1 MDGSAGDATI
11 FGVVLALRL
20 LVPLLVFRFPLPS
33 ILASLVIDAV
43 DQTVFQTFT
52 DIDLTY
58 YQSYDKALDI
68 YYLALAYVSTM
79 RNWSHIGAFEIS
91 RGLFYY
97 RLVGVAIFEL
107 TGAQYRTL
115 LLVFPNTF
123 EYFFIALSAVALLW
137 RPLSV
142 STRAWALTAAAIWVF
157 VKLPQEWWIHVA
169 QLDFTDAV
177 RDHVW
182 FGVAVVVAI
191 MVGAAVLWFVVRP
204 RLRPPDHP
212 LEVRSEQLPGGLDR
226 GEVRRAGRLARG
238 KVFDLLLLEKVVLV
252 TLVTTI
258 FASILPGV
266 DASTPQIALA
276 VGLLVTVDSAVGL
289 AAAKVGRGFDAAWSS
304 FLALAAVNL
313 LLVLQVRFVLPGE
326 SRVDLPVTLFFLLL
340 LTLIVSLFDRYA
352 PVNALRRRDWAARM
366 RRR

>member
-1 MDGSAGDATI
+1 MDGSAGDAAI

-52 DIDLTY
+52 DIDLTF

-68 YYLALAYVSTM
+68 YYLALAYISTM
-79 RNWSHIGAFEIS
+79 RNWGHIGAFEIS
-91 RGLFYY
+91 RWLFYY

-123 EYFFIALSAVALLW
+123 EYFFIALSVVALLW

-142 STRAWALTAAAIWVF
+142 STRGWLLTAAAIWIF

-177 RDHVW
+177 SENTW
-182 FGVAVVVAI
+182 FAVLVVVAI
-191 MVGAAVLWFVVRP
+191 LAGAAILWFVVRP
-204 RLRPPDHP
+204 RLRPPDHA
-212 LEVRSEQLPGGLDR
+212 LQVRSEDLPGGLDR

-238 KVFDLLLLEKVVLV
+238 TVLDVLLLEKVALV
-252 TLVTTI
+252 TLVSAI

-266 DASTPQIALA
+266 EATTVQIALA
-276 VGLLVTVDSAVGL
+276 VAVVVTVDSAVGL
-289 AAAKVGRGFDAAWSS
+289 AAARAGRGFDAAWST

-313 LLVLQVRFVLPGE
+313 LFVLLARFVLPGE
-326 SRVDLPVTLFFLLL
+326 PHLDLPVTMFFLLL

-352 PVNALRRRDWAARM
+352 PVNALRRRDWDARV

>member
-58 YQSYDKALDI
+58 YQSYDKALDV

-79 RNWSHIGAFEIS
+79 RNWAHIGAFEIS

-97 RLVGVAIFEL
+97 RLVGVAVFEL

-137 RPLSV
+137 RPQSV

-182 FGVAVVVAI
+182 FGVAVVIAI
-191 MVGAAVLWFVVRP
+191 LVGAAVLWFVVRP
-204 RLRPPDHP
+204 RLRPRDHA
-212 LEVRSEQLPGGLDR
+212 LQVRSEDLPGGLGR
-226 GEVRRAGRLARG
+226 REARRAGRLARG
-238 KVFDLLLLEKVVLV
+238 TVFDLLLLEKVVLI
-252 TLVTTI
+252 TLVTAI

-266 DASTPQIALA
+266 EASTVQIALA
-276 VGLLVTVDSAVGL
+276 VGVLVTVDSAVGL
-289 AAAKVGRGFDAAWSS
+289 GAARAGRGFDAAWSS

-313 LLVLQVRFVLPGE
+313 LFVLLVRFVLPGE
-326 SRVDLPVTLFFLLL
+326 PRIDLPVTMFFLLL
-340 LTLIVSLFDRYA
+340 LTLVVSLFDRYS
-352 PVNALRRRDWAARM
+352 PVNALRRRDWAARTAA
-366 RRR
+366 

>member
-1 MDGSAGDATI
+1 MDGAGDATI
-11 FGVVLALRL
+11 FGFVLALRL
-20 LVPLLVFRFPLPS
+20 VVPLLVFRFPLPS

-52 DIDLTY
+52 DLDLTN

-79 RNWSHIGAFEIS
+79 RNWAHMGAFEIS

-97 RLVGVAIFEL
+97 RLVGVALFEL

-142 STRAWALTAAAIWVF
+142 STRSWLLTAAAIWIF

-177 RDHVW
+177 RDHAW
-182 FGVAVVVAI
+182 FAVAVVVAI
-191 MVGAAVLWFVVRP
+191 IGGTAVLWFVVRP
-204 RLRPPDHP
+204 RLRPPDHA
-212 LEVRSEQLPGGLDR
+212 LEIRSEDLPGGLER
-226 GEVRRAGRLARG
+226 GEVRRAGWVARG
-238 KVFDLLLLEKVVLV
+238 RVLDLLLLEKFVLV
-252 TLVTTI
+252 TLITAI
-258 FASILPGV
+258 FASILPDV
-266 DASTPQIALA
+266 HASTLQITIA
-276 VGLLVTVDSAVGL
+276 VGIVVTLDSAVGL
-289 AAAKVGRGFDAAWSS
+289 AAARAGRGFDAAWAS

-313 LLVLQVRFVLPGE
+313 LLVLLASFALPGE
-326 SRVDLPVTLFFLLL
+326 SRIDPPVTMFFLLL
-340 LTLIVSLFDRYA
+340 LTLVVSLFDRYA
-352 PVNALRRRDWAARM
+352 PVNALRRRTWEARTAA
-366 RRR
+366 